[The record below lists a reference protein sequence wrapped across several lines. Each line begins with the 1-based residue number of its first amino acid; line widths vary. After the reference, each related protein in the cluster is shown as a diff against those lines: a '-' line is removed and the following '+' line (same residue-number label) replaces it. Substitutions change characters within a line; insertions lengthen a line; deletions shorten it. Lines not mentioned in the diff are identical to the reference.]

1 MSGLTFS
8 GDGLLQR
15 FSNQLGELGARAPVA
30 LARAL
35 NHTGAKAK
43 TAVIRN
49 LVIQTGLKRSVIVR
63 AVKVQG
69 ARHGNEQFKAR
80 NTDRLTYTL
89 TTTGGDISLKFFDP
103 KETKAGVSASPR
115 GRRQLFHGTFTKGGR
130 FPNRKGPVMGG
141 HVFTNVSMGHAWRG
155 KVRLENSGVYIPDE
169 MLQGASAAA
178 FDRIMGSELEARVSH
193 EIGLLM
199 GMPGL

>member
-15 FSNQLGELGARAPVA
+15 FSNQLGELGARAPIA

-49 LVIQTGLKRSVIVR
+49 LVVQTGLKRSTIVR
-63 AVKVQG
+63 AVKVKK
-69 ARHGNEQFKAR
+69 ATAANEQFSYGGS
-80 NTDRLTYTL
+80 LTFTL
-89 TTTGGDISLKFFDP
+89 TTTGSDISLKFFEP
-103 KETKAGVSASPR
+103 KETRAGVSAAPR

-155 KVRLENSGVYIPDE
+155 EVRLENSGVYIPDE
-169 MLQGASAAA
+169 MLQGATAAA

-199 GMPGL
+199 SMPGL